1 MNAPVNLLGL
11 NRPQLEAFFA
21 EHGEK
26 AFRASQV
33 LKWIHQQG
41 ESDFQKMTN
50 LSKGLRDKLSVV
62 ATVRPPEV
70 IADRL
75 SEDGT
80 RKWLLQLE
88 DGNSVETVF
97 IPEKGRGTLCI
108 SSQVGCSLNCTFC
121 NTAQHGYSRNLSSA
135 EIVGQVWI
143 ADRLLGR
150 EGPGSH
156 QRVITNIVL
165 MGMGEPLLNFDS
177 VVSAMELMME
187 DFAYG
192 LSRRRITLSTSGV
205 VPMMDRLKE
214 LCHVSLA
221 LSLHATN
228 NELRDQLVPI
238 NRKYP
243 LEELMEACRR
253 YVDGSPRSRVTIE
266 YILLDG
272 VNDRAE
278 DASALVVLL
287 RRVPSKVNLIPYNPY
302 PGGGYRRSS
311 AEAIER
317 FRSVLIRAGITTVT
331 RKTRGE
337 DIEAACG
344 QLAGQFKDRTRRSG
358 SVDGS
363 Y

>member
-11 NRPQLEAFFA
+11 NRKQLEAFFA

-41 ESDFQKMTN
+41 VADFSQMTN
-50 LSKGLRDKLSVV
+50 LSKGLRERLSEIS
-62 ATVRPPEV
+62 TVQIPEV

-75 SEDGT
+75 SDDGT
-80 RKWLLQLE
+80 RKWLLKLE

-135 EIVGQVWI
+135 EIIAQLWV

-156 QRVITNIVL
+156 QRIITNVVL

-205 VPMMDRLKE
+205 VPMMDRLRE
-214 LCHVSLA
+214 VCHVSLA
-221 LSLHATN
+221 VSLHATN
-228 NELRDQLVPI
+228 NTLRDQLVPI

-243 LEELMEACRR
+243 LEELMDACRR
-253 YVDGSPRSRVTIE
+253 YVEGSPRSRVTIE
-266 YILLDG
+266 YILLGD
-272 VNDRAE
+272 VNDSSQ
-278 DASALVVLL
+278 DAKALVSLL
-287 RRVPSKVNLIPYNPY
+287 RTVPSKVNLIPYNPY
-302 PGGGYRRSS
+302 PGGQYKRSS
-311 AEAIER
+311 AEAIDR
-317 FRSVLIRAGITTVT
+317 FRSILIQAGITTVT

-344 QLAGQFKDRTRRSG
+344 QLAGQFKDRTRRSNDAG
-358 SVDGS
+358 
-363 Y
+363 

>member
-11 NRPQLEAFFA
+11 NRTQLEAFFA

-41 ESDFQKMTN
+41 VADFGQMTN
-50 LSKGLRDKLSVV
+50 LSKNLREKLSRISVV
-62 ATVRPPEV
+62 QIPEV
-70 IADRL
+70 IADHL
-75 SEDGT
+75 STDGT

-135 EIVGQVWI
+135 EIIAQLWV

-156 QRVITNIVL
+156 QRVITNVVL

-205 VPMMDRLKE
+205 VPMMDRLRE
-214 LCHVSLA
+214 ACHVSLA
-221 LSLHATN
+221 VSLHATN
-228 NELRDQLVPI
+228 NKLRDQLVPI

-243 LEELMEACRR
+243 LEELMAGCRR

-266 YILLDG
+266 YILLGG
-272 VNDRAE
+272 VNDSSR
-278 DASALVVLL
+278 DARALVSLL
-287 RRVPSKVNLIPYNPY
+287 RTVPSKVNLIPYNPY
-302 PGGGYRRSS
+302 PGGQYKRPLQ
-311 AEAIER
+311 AAVDE
-317 FRSVLIRAGITTVT
+317 FRSILMQSGITTVT

-344 QLAGQFKDRTRRSG
+344 QLAGQFKDRTRRSCDAG
-358 SVDGS
+358 
-363 Y
+363 

>member
-1 MNAPVNLLGL
+1 MLLRLQHRRSNISSQRESVNAPVNLLGL
-11 NRPQLEAFFA
+11 NRTQLEAFFA

-41 ESDFQKMTN
+41 VADFAQMTN
-50 LSKGLRDKLSVV
+50 LSKTLREKLTDISVV
-62 ATVRPPEV
+62 QIPEV
-70 IADRL
+70 IADRI
-75 SEDGT
+75 STDGT
-80 RKWLLQLE
+80 RKWLLELE

-135 EIVGQVWI
+135 EIIAQLWV

-156 QRVITNIVL
+156 QRVITNVVL

-177 VVSAMELMME
+177 VVSAMELMKE

-214 LCHVSLA
+214 TCHVSLA
-221 LSLHATN
+221 VSLHATN
-228 NELRDQLVPI
+228 NKLRDQLVPI

-243 LEELMEACRR
+243 LEELMDACRR

-266 YILLDG
+266 YILLG
-272 VNDRAE
+272 GINDSRE
-278 DASALVVLL
+278 DAAALVSLL
-287 RRVPSKVNLIPYNPY
+287 RTVPSKVNLIPYNPY
-302 PGGGYRRSS
+302 PGGQYERPSS
-311 AEAIER
+311 EAIDR
-317 FRSVLIRAGITTVT
+317 FRSVLIQAGITTVT

-337 DIEAACG
+337 DIEA
-344 QLAGQFKDRTRRSG
+344 
-358 SVDGS
+358 
-363 Y
+363 

>member
-11 NRPQLEAFFA
+11 NRTQLEAFFA

-41 ESDFQKMTN
+41 VADFAQMTN
-50 LSKGLRDKLSVV
+50 LSKTLREKLTDISVV
-62 ATVRPPEV
+62 QIPEV
-70 IADRL
+70 IADRI
-75 SEDGT
+75 STDGT
-80 RKWLLQLE
+80 RKWLLELE

-135 EIVGQVWI
+135 EIIAQLWV

-156 QRVITNIVL
+156 QRVITNVVL

-177 VVSAMELMME
+177 VVSAMELMKE

-214 LCHVSLA
+214 TCHVSLA
-221 LSLHATN
+221 VSLHATN
-228 NELRDQLVPI
+228 NKLRDQLVPI

-243 LEELMEACRR
+243 LEELMDACRR

-266 YILLDG
+266 YILLG
-272 VNDRAE
+272 GINDSRE
-278 DASALVVLL
+278 DAAALVSLL
-287 RRVPSKVNLIPYNPY
+287 RTVPSKVNLIPYNPY
-302 PGGGYRRSS
+302 PGGQYERPSS
-311 AEAIER
+311 EAIDR
-317 FRSVLIRAGITTVT
+317 FRSVLIQAGITTVT

-344 QLAGQFKDRTRRSG
+344 QLAGQFKDRTRRSDNPELH
-358 SVDGS
+358 S
-363 Y
+363 

>member
-1 MNAPVNLLGL
+1 MAATNLLGL
-11 NRPQLEAFFA
+11 NRPQMEAFFT

-41 ESDFQKMTN
+41 VVDFRQMTN
-50 LSKGLRDKLSVV
+50 LSKSLREKLSELALVEV
-62 ATVRPPEV
+62 PEV
-70 IADRL
+70 IADRI

-80 RKWLLQLE
+80 RKWLLRLE

-97 IPEKGRGTLCI
+97 IPEGERGTLCL

-135 EIVGQVWI
+135 EIIGQLWI

-156 QRVITNIVL
+156 QRVITNVVM
-165 MGMGEPLLNFDS
+165 MGMGEPLLNFDA

-192 LSRRRITLSTSGV
+192 LSRRRITLSTAGV

-214 LCHVSLA
+214 VCHVSLA

-228 NELRDQLVPI
+228 NTLRDQLVPI

-253 YVDGSPRSRVTIE
+253 YVEGSPRSRVTIE
-266 YILLDG
+266 YIMLGG
-272 VNDRAE
+272 VNDTAE
-278 DASALVVLL
+278 DARAMVKRL
-287 RRVPSKVNLIPYNPY
+287 RAVPSKVNLIPYNPY
-302 PGGGYRRSS
+302 PGGKYRRSEP
-311 AEAIER
+311 EAIDR
-317 FRSVLIRAGITTVT
+317 FRSILIRAGITTVT

-344 QLAGQFKDRTRRSG
+344 QLAGQFEDRTRRSLPA
-358 SVDGS
+358 DGS
-363 Y
+363 